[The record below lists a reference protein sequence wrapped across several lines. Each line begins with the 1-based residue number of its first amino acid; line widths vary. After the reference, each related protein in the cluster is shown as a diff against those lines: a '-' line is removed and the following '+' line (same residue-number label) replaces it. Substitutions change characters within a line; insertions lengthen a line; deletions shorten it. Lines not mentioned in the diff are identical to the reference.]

1 MTAILDIMS
10 PTYIG
15 EKKLTVEVDPASE
28 LLTNRPITINF
39 GYDNAIVSN
48 FNHSV
53 NLPLQLIVQ
62 PGFGEGGTGN
72 GFISKTFRQSRPSSY
87 TFSVPSSGNYLVT
100 LREMYHN
107 RWFGSLTISVTGDE
121 FSRLVTSR

>member
-28 LLTNRPITINF
+28 LMTNRPITINF
-39 GYDNAIVSN
+39 GYDNALVNN

-62 PGFGEGGTGN
+62 PGFGDGGTGN
-72 GFISKTFRQSRPSSY
+72 GFIEQIFRKSRPSSY

-107 RWFGSLTISVTGDE
+107 RWFGSLTINVTGDE
-121 FSRLVTSR
+121 FSRKKF